1 MCSNTLAAMNQLV
14 TAMQEQGPM
23 FLNDMSREERRAFNE
38 LFNQCEDFM
47 NLSEA
52 LVEAEENEGDDFP
65 QSMEYDEGE

>member
-1 MCSNTLAAMNQLV
+1 M
-14 TAMQEQGPM
+14 G
-23 FLNDMSREERRAFNE
+23 REEKRAFQA
-38 LFNQCEDFM
+38 LFNMCEDFM